1 MSFTQAIRT
10 CFSKF
15 ATFDG
20 RACRSEYWYF
30 ALFGQLLN
38 IVVQV
43 LIAMSESFLI
53 LLLFSLILLIPVCA
67 VGVRRCHDLDKSG
80 WMFLVGLI
88 PIVNLYL
95 MYLFCLKGT
104 DGTNRYGE
112 DPFATAGRHV
122 DNSFTQEK
130 INSSKEND
138 NLAFWVFVYTVVKT
152 GRLSKENQQ
161 LIAEKFGTE
170 KRDKLADMLKD
181 LNIREA
187 QKNVELKIINSAK
200 KIHNLSP
207 KTAEKQINM
216 VISRIEEEFNNP
228 GLLAEIQKII

>member
-1 MSFTQAIRT
+1 MGFTQAIRT

-30 ALFGQLLN
+30 VLFGWLLS
-38 IVVQV
+38 IVLQV
-43 LIAMSESFLI
+43 LSAMSEAVLVM
-53 LLLFSLILLIPVCA
+53 LFGYLVLLIPSYA

-80 WMFLVGLI
+80 WMFLVGFI
-88 PIVNLYL
+88 PIVNFYL
-95 MYLFCLKGT
+95 VYLFCLKGT

-122 DNSFTQEK
+122 DNNFTQEK

-152 GRLSKENQQ
+152 GSLSKENQQ

-170 KRDKLADMLKD
+170 KRDKLADMLRD

-200 KIHNLSP
+200 EIHNLSP
-207 KTAEKQINM
+207 ETAERQINT
-216 VISRIEEEFNNP
+216 VISGIEEEFNKP
-228 GLLAEIQKII
+228 GLLVEIQKII